1 MKADCRAVRSDH
13 TMCSCPTPIIL
24 YIRRPR
30 SHQHKTSSKNN
41 SGSDSDGGAKTHLYR
56 TAKFPR
62 VSQTGKFGCFCF
74 LCLVKHSRAP
84 PIHALN
90 IQKINAED

>member
-1 MKADCRAVRSDH
+1 
-13 TMCSCPTPIIL
+13 MCSCPTPIIL

-62 VSQTGKFGCFCF
+62 VYQAGKFGCFCLKF
-74 LCLVKHSRAP
+74 ISKHSRAP
-84 PIHALN
+84 PLSFVQ
-90 IQKINAED
+90 IQQNLHKRVKL

>member
-1 MKADCRAVRSDH
+1 
-13 TMCSCPTPIIL
+13 MCSCPTPIIL

-62 VSQTGKFGCFCF
+62 VYQAASLAVFVFC
-74 LCLVKHSRAP
+74 AM
-84 PIHALN
+84 LN
-90 IQKINAED
+90 IAEHHQSTH